1 MTITGSS
8 LISPETVGTAKHY
21 QKVTMEAAAKTIFSF
36 VSYDNNRVP
45 QDPKS
50 RTLIRR
56 HAMRDV
62 ATTRKQKRNYRGNA
76 VQYPESVLFGEDIHD
91 ACAGRVPSGK
101 GAGGKRR
108 SNKRK
113 VMKKATDG
121 NTQATKQQLI
131 RIHTIVVD
139 DYNQKLTTRFPI
151 LELIAP
157 LTTLYLGVASISCF
171 TLEPGK
177 MGDILFALPISHMQS
192 RRLLDYLPNLYGK
205 ASALTYT
212 VDCLVARLN
221 QITRGLTT
229 KGSEEDEDRIVLHHY
244 AKALR
249 EIQRAIDDDTLRMSQ
264 ETLYAAELLGI
275 FELLSPNP
283 EMASW
288 KCHAGGAARLIQ
300 LRGPERF
307 KTDFELALFMAHIG
321 PIVTE
326 SFLNNKTCFLTEEP
340 WRKVLRNAICHDP
353 TIPVEQSKL
362 IYRLWSSLIFGPNV
376 FKMVTSLILLPEEPL
391 PSDIEAAIRLIQK
404 DLTYLNMWED
414 LLRRQQSQSPS
425 DEGSPSDQFVLAAP
439 DWGQG
444 RNFMPW
450 PVLRGTFMM
459 CGMLKRRLL
468 VSLVPSR
475 FPHIEKEC
483 QALAEVALELNSN
496 PATRKE
502 DGLLGGLF
510 LAQTVW
516 VARAIIN
523 TKGIWYGN
531 STEDKMKPKEG
542 KQRSMI
548 EQWKFRKWC
557 KELGRKVT

>member
-1 MTITGSS
+1 M
-8 LISPETVGTAKHY
+8 
-21 QKVTMEAAAKTIFSF
+21 AAAATKTIFSF
-36 VSYDNNRVP
+36 VSYDNHRVP

-76 VQYPESVLFGEDIHD
+76 VQYPEAVLYGEDTHE
-91 ACAGRVPSGK
+91 ACAGK
-101 GAGGKRR
+101 GTVAKRR
-108 SNKRK
+108 STKRK
-113 VMKKATDG
+113 LLKKATDS
-121 NTQATKQQLI
+121 NPQPTKQQLI

-139 DYNQKLTTRFPI
+139 DYSQKFSTRFPI

-157 LTTLYLGVASISCF
+157 LTSLHLGVASISCF
-171 TLEPGK
+171 TLEPGRT
-177 MGDILFALPISHMQS
+177 GDVLFSLPLSNLQS
-192 RRLLDYLPNLYGK
+192 RRLLDYLPSLYGK

-229 KGSEEDEDRIVLHHY
+229 NTSSEEEDGEVLHHY
-244 AKALR
+244 AKALK
-249 EIQRAIDDDTLRMSQ
+249 EIQRAIDDEQLRMAQ

-283 EMASW
+283 EMTSW
-288 KCHAGGAARLIQ
+288 KCHAAGAARLIQ

-340 WRKVLRNAICHDP
+340 WKKVLRTAICHDP
-353 TIPVEQSKL
+353 TIPPEQSKL
-362 IYRLWSSLIFGPNV
+362 IYRLWSSLIFGPNI
-376 FKMVTSLILLPEEPL
+376 FKMVTSLVLSPTEPSE
-391 PSDIEAAIRLIQK
+391 SDIEAAIEKIQK
-404 DLTYLNMWED
+404 DLTYLRMWED
-414 LLRRQQSQSPS
+414 LLRQQQQAQSPIDR
-425 DEGSPSDQFVLAAP
+425 DESGDNVKFVFAAP
-439 DWGQG
+439 AWSKGK
-444 RNFMPW
+444 NFMPW

-468 VSLVPSR
+468 VSLAPSR
-475 FPHIEKEC
+475 FPHVEAEA
-483 QALAEVALELNSN
+483 QALAETTLELNSN

-516 VARAIIN
+516 VAKAVLT
-523 TKGIWYGN
+523 TKDIWNETVADASRMTSEENERG
-531 STEDKMKPKEG
+531 PI
-542 KQRSMI
+542 I
-548 EQWKFRKWC
+548 EQWKFRIWC
-557 KELGRKVT
+557 KELGRKVS